1 MENKTALQELIE
13 IIQKDIE
20 KIELSNS
27 FKSKREK
34 LLALKSYKDIIC
46 IIDDFNLLQKEKQQV
61 IEAFYDGKDIDCR
74 FENAVE
80 YYKETY
86 EKE

>member
-1 MENKTALQELIE
+1 MENKTALQELVE
-13 IIQKDIE
+13 IIQEDIE

-27 FKSKREK
+27 FKPKREK
-34 LLALKSYKDIIC
+34 LLVLKSYKDIIC
-46 IIDDFNLLQKEKQQV
+46 IIDDFNLLQKEKSQI

-80 YYKETY
+80 YYKKTY

>member
-1 MENKTALQELIE
+1 MKTALQELIE

-80 YYKETY
+80 YYKEIYKNIT
-86 EKE
+86 K

>member
-13 IIQKDIE
+13 IIQEERKTEYHNYVLNFVYQKAID
-20 KIELSNS
+20 
-27 FKSKREK
+27 
-34 LLALKSYKDIIC
+34 LLD
-46 IIDDFNLLQKEKQQV
+46 KEKQQI

>member
-13 IIQKDIE
+13 IIQEERKTEYHNYVLNFVYQKAID
-20 KIELSNS
+20 
-27 FKSKREK
+27 
-34 LLALKSYKDIIC
+34 LLD
-46 IIDDFNLLQKEKQQV
+46 KEKQQI

-86 EKE
+86 ENE

>member
-13 IIQKDIE
+13 IIQEERKTEYHNYVLNFVYQKAID
-20 KIELSNS
+20 
-27 FKSKREK
+27 
-34 LLALKSYKDIIC
+34 LLD
-46 IIDDFNLLQKEKQQV
+46 KEKSQI

-80 YYKETY
+80 YYKKTY
-86 EKE
+86 ENE

>member
-1 MENKTALQELIE
+1 MENKKQTAIEWLFEQFNNQDIPFGSYLFKEAKEL
-13 IIQKDIE
+13 
-20 KIELSNS
+20 
-27 FKSKREK
+27 
-34 LLALKSYKDIIC
+34 
-46 IIDDFNLLQKEKQQV
+46 EKQQI

-86 EKE
+86 EKK

>member
-1 MENKTALQELIE
+1 MKTVLQELIE
-13 IIQKDIE
+13 IIQEERKTEYHNYVLNFVYKKAID
-20 KIELSNS
+20 
-27 FKSKREK
+27 
-34 LLALKSYKDIIC
+34 LLD
-46 IIDDFNLLQKEKQQV
+46 KEKQQI

-80 YYKETY
+80 YYKKTY